1 MEQLSSIDSAFV
13 FAEDPNLPMHIAT
26 VTIYDPSTS
35 PVGTVRLKD
44 IMTLFQRAVYNV
56 PLFRQRLVEVPMSLD
71 QPYWIDD
78 PDFDIEYHVRHIAL
92 PKPGDWRQFYIQVAR
107 INSRILDRSR
117 PLWEVYVIEGLN
129 NLEGVPAGSFAVM
142 MKLHY
147 AALDGDAVKSLFMST
162 HTEHAE
168 PPPEQL
174 GFPDPLKR
182 EVRSGALPLLIN
194 ASQNSLKRAVRFPRV
209 LGDVFNGY
217 RRILKGQQSGE
228 IKKHPR
234 IPTSRFN
241 GTLSPYRSVT
251 SWSVPFERARRLR
264 SAVEGATLNELVLS
278 VIGGA
283 LRLYLQEKDDLPLA
297 SLVADAP
304 VNLTEAEHRASTG
317 NRVTANVPLCTDIE
331 DPLERFQVVHEE
343 SVSARN
349 YLKARGEHL
358 PEEFA
363 DAMHP
368 YLSRSLLKIQE
379 NIGRFP
385 WLAHVYPH
393 SPNTLVS
400 NMRGPLERTYLCG
413 ARVVT
418 GMGLGPCMPDIGLFH
433 TAATTAGQMIISV
446 NACRE
451 MMTDPEYYQQ
461 CLARS
466 WDLTEAAL
474 EKSLA
479 PEQRK
484 AKAKPKKKAA
494 AKASKTEKLEVA

>member
-1 MEQLSSIDSAFV
+1 MEQLSSTDSAFV

-26 VTIYDPSTS
+26 VTIYDPSTAPS
-35 PVGTVRLKD
+35 GTVRLKD
-44 IMTLFQRAVYNV
+44 VMNLFERAVYNV
-56 PLFRQRLVEVPMSLD
+56 PLFRQRLVEVPLGLD
-71 QPYWIDD
+71 EPYWIDD

-129 NLEGVPAGSFAVM
+129 NLEGVPAGSFAIM

-147 AALDGDAVKSLFMST
+147 AALDGEALKSLFMSI
-162 HTEHAE
+162 HTEKAE
-168 PPPEQL
+168 QPPEKL
-174 GFPDPLKR
+174 SFPSPLKR
-182 EVRSGALPLLIN
+182 EVRTGTLPLLIN
-194 ASQNSLKRAVRFPRV
+194 ASQNSLKRAARFPST
-209 LGDVFNGY
+209 LGDVLSGY

-241 GTLSPYRSVT
+241 GSLSPYRAVT
-251 SWSVPFERARRLR
+251 SYSVPFERARRLR
-264 SAVEGATLNELVLS
+264 GAVEGATFNELVLS

-283 LRLYLQEKDDLPLA
+283 LRLYLMEKEDLPLT

-304 VNLTEAEHRASTG
+304 VNLADTEHRASSGDRIT
-317 NRVTANVPLCTDIE
+317 VNVPLCTDID
-331 DPLERFQVVHEE
+331 DPLERFMAVHEE
-343 SVSARN
+343 CVSARN
-349 YLKARGEHL
+349 YLRARGEAL
-358 PEEFA
+358 PEHLAET
-363 DAMHP
+363 MHP

-379 NIGRFP
+379 NLGRFS
-385 WLAHVYPH
+385 WLSHVYPH
-393 SPNTLVS
+393 SPNTLLS
-400 NMRGPLERTYLCG
+400 NMGGPMEPTYFCG
-413 ARVVT
+413 AKVVT

-433 TAATTAGQMIISV
+433 TSSNTAGQLIISV

-451 MMTDPEYYQQ
+451 MMTDPELYQE

-474 EKSLA
+474 EKVLPQQGTA
-479 PEQRK
+479 
-484 AKAKPKKKAA
+484 KKKATRRKRETA
-494 AKASKTEKLEVA
+494 AA